1 MTTLITGATGFAG
14 GHLVERLLERAPLV
28 GWHRPGKPAPT
39 SPDGVL
45 WQAVDVLDRDGVE
58 GALEESRP
66 ERIYHV
72 AGAPRVDTAWQDVVP
87 HLRTNVLGTHHLLD
101 AIRRLGLPSRV
112 VVVSSALVYQ
122 PGDQPLNEAAALVPA
137 SPYGVSKLA
146 QDQLALRAFQDD
158 RMDVVVARPFNHI
171 GPRQAPIFSVP
182 SFARQIALIEAGRAD
197 PTIRVGNL
205 ETSRDLSDVRDVVE
219 AYERLMTGGAAGRV
233 YNICSG
239 RAVRIGDVLEQLV
252 ALAREPV
259 SVVVDQARLR
269 PEDTPV
275 VVGSADRIRA
285 ELGWSPRRHLAE
297 TLHDTLEWWR
307 AEIRSPGFA

>member
-1 MTTLITGATGFAG
+1 
-14 GHLVERLLERAPLV
+14 
-28 GWHRPGKPAPT
+28 
-39 SPDGVL
+39 VL
-45 WQAVDVLDRDGVE
+45 WQAVDLLDRDGVE
-58 GALEESRP
+58 GALAESRP

-307 AEIRSPGFA
+307 AEIRSPRFA